1 MFVGGTGDERVGRRS
16 ARRAGCRTGLCMG
29 WQAGPSVNHER
40 ASRRVFVGGAGDE
53 RVGRC
58 SAGRAGRRAG
68 LRTGWQAGPSVT
80 HERAS
85 RRAGLRSS
93 QMAGLSAAAPPC
105 QSS

>member
-1 MFVGGTGDERVGRRS
+1 M
-16 ARRAGCRTGLCMG
+16 
-29 WQAGPSVNHER
+29 
-40 ASRRVFVGGAGDE
+40 FVGGAGDE
-53 RVGRC
+53 RVGRR

-93 QMAGLSAAAPPC
+93 QMAGLSAVRAGKPLRCLANLASKPCRQAAGR
-105 QSS
+105 SYLG

>member
-1 MFVGGTGDERVGRRS
+1 M
-16 ARRAGCRTGLCMG
+16 
-29 WQAGPSVNHER
+29 
-40 ASRRVFVGGAGDE
+40 FVGGAGDE
-53 RVGRC
+53 RVGRR

-93 QMAGLSAAAPPC
+93 QMAGLSAARASKPPRC
-105 QSS
+105 RANLASKPCKQAAGRSYLG

>member
-1 MFVGGTGDERVGRRS
+1 M
-16 ARRAGCRTGLCMG
+16 
-29 WQAGPSVNHER
+29 
-40 ASRRVFVGGAGDE
+40 FVGGAGDE
-53 RVGRC
+53 RVGRR

-93 QMAGLSAAAPPC
+93 QMAGLSVARVSKLPHCRANLASKPCIQAAG
-105 QSS
+105 QSYLG